1 MARKH
6 CTYPWTCWPSASQ
19 QRLFKFILFGTAG
32 LCFAVFVGAT
42 LFTGALGQEIAVEK
56 EQYGLVVPL
65 VREITTLRA
74 AQGDLVRLTPEEAV
88 RRILDDRSL
97 NDYAASLRATRA
109 AEDQE
114 GVEVTLNGLTLI
126 MLTDFLQDVRDRA
139 SLQAPEFVLTR
150 NPEEPRLADVHLV
163 LAR

>member
-6 CTYPWTCWPSASQ
+6 CTYPWTCWPPASQ
-19 QRLFKFILFGTAG
+19 ERLFKYVLFGAAG
-32 LCFAVFVGAT
+32 LLFAVFVGAY
-42 LFTGALGQEIAVEK
+42 LFTGTLAQRIEAGK

-65 VREITTLRA
+65 VRDITTLRA
-74 AQGDLVRLTPEEAV
+74 AQGDLVRVPPEDAV

-97 NDYAASLRATRA
+97 NEYVRSLRPTRV
-109 AEDQE
+109 AENQD
-114 GVEVTLNGLTLI
+114 GVQVTLGGLTLI

-139 SLQAPEFVLTR
+139 SLQAPEFILTR

>member
-6 CTYPWTCWPSASQ
+6 CTYPWTCWPPASQ
-19 QRLFKFILFGTAG
+19 QRLFKFLLLGTAG
-32 LCFAVFVGAT
+32 LIFAVFVGAT
-42 LFTGALGQEIAVEK
+42 LFTGALTQEIAAEK

-97 NDYAASLRATRA
+97 NDYAASLRPTRVA
-109 AEDQE
+109 GDQE

-126 MLTDFLQDVRDRA
+126 MLTDFLQDVRERA

>member
-6 CTYPWTCWPSASQ
+6 CSYPWTCWPPASQ
-19 QRLFKFILFGTAG
+19 QRLFKFLLLGTAG

-42 LFTGALGQEIAVEK
+42 LFTGALGQEIEAQK

-65 VREITTLRA
+65 VREITTIRA

-97 NDYAASLRATRA
+97 NDYVASLRPTRI

-114 GVEVTLNGLTLI
+114 GAEVTLNGLTLI

>member
-6 CTYPWTCWPSASQ
+6 CTYPWTCWPPASQ
-19 QRLFKFILFGTAG
+19 QRLFKFLLLGTAG
-32 LCFAVFVGAT
+32 LIFAVFVGVT
-42 LFTGALGQEIAVEK
+42 LFTGALGQEIAAGK
-56 EQYGLVVPL
+56 AQYGLVVPL
-65 VREITTLRA
+65 VREIATLRA
-74 AQGDLVRLTPEEAV
+74 AQSDLVQLTPEEAV

-97 NDYAASLRATRA
+97 NDYAVSLRPTRIA
-109 AEDQE
+109 GDQDA
-114 GVEVTLNGLTLI
+114 VEVTLEGLTLI

>member
-1 MARKH
+1 MTRKH
-6 CTYPWTCWPSASQ
+6 CTYPWACWPPASQ
-19 QRLFKFILFGTAG
+19 LRLFKFILLGTAG
-32 LCFAVFVGAT
+32 LCFSVFVGAT
-42 LFTGALGQEIAVEK
+42 LFTGTLGQEIAAEK

-65 VREITTLRA
+65 VREINTLRA
-74 AQGDLVRLTPEEAV
+74 AQGDLVRQSPEEAV
-88 RRILDDRSL
+88 GRILDDRSL
-97 NDYAASLRATRA
+97 NDYVTSLHSTRVA
-109 AEDQE
+109 GDQE
-114 GVEVTLNGLTLI
+114 GVQVTLSGLTLI